1 MTDLKVDL
9 IKILTYLKSPV
20 IILLVWLAV
29 DRTIVYL
36 RKSSW
41 FLRESVIIGKGEIE
55 PGTWR
60 DAIRKRI
67 KTFRSLVFQTV
78 RIIVALFFTLRLL
91 KAFNVNL
98 APVLAGIGV
107 VGLGLSLAAQNL
119 MRDFLNGIFIV
130 IENQFDVGD
139 WVEIGAHSG
148 SVEAFTLR
156 TTRLRSTNGS
166 YIIIPNSTIQTV
178 VNCTKLWSVAYV
190 ELGISYREHIPEVL
204 STVEACCEEL
214 YNMHSSLILEKSKI
228 QAISDF
234 RPNGMM
240 LRVLTKTTAGGQ
252 WEVERA
258 LRILVKERFDK
269 LNIDIS
275 LPQMVLRESPDKE

>member
-1 MTDLKVDL
+1 MPDLKINFMEMFMYV
-9 IKILTYLKSPV
+9 KSPL
-20 IILLVWLAV
+20 IILLVWLVV
-29 DRTIVYL
+29 DRTIVFL
-36 RKSSW
+36 RASSW
-41 FLRESVIIGKGEIE
+41 FLRDSFILGKGEIE

-67 KTFRSLVFQTV
+67 KTFRGLVFQTV
-78 RIIVALFFTLRLL
+78 RIIAALTFSLRLL

-130 IENQFDVGD
+130 IENQFDIGD

-148 SVEAFTLR
+148 SVEGFTLR
-156 TTRLRSTNGS
+156 TTRLRATNGS

-178 VNCTKLWSVAYV
+178 VNCTKLWSVACV
-190 ELGISYREHIPEVL
+190 EFGVSYREQVPAILAVIEK
-204 STVEACCEEL
+204 CCREL
-214 YNMHSSLILEKSKI
+214 QESHGSAMLDEPRI
-228 QAISDF
+228 QAITDF

-240 LRVLTKTTAGGQ
+240 VRVLTKTAAGGQ

-258 LRILVKERFDK
+258 LRRLLKERFDE
-269 LNIDIS
+269 LGINISQQQI
-275 LPQMVLRESPDKE
+275 VLRES